1 MKLVSIKVEV
11 PAAELPVSVDDFIN
25 HARINGITVDRQT
38 DLLTRELIAATQRAE
53 RFLRR
58 SIMTQ
63 TLKGLYYP
71 GGPSNAVLA
80 MPRGPVQ
87 SVVSVQD
94 QSGADLAYVW
104 DGGSFIVLETVPSSP
119 VTAIWV
125 SGYGD
130 ADDVPESVKE
140 GILEYAT
147 QLYGDREGARVSKF
161 LQTSGKGVPV
171 GVRDLWRSEQI
182 EISG

>member
-1 MKLVSIKVEV
+1 MKLVSVLVEIA
-11 PAAELPVSVDDFIN
+11 PASLPVTPTEFVD
-25 HARINGITVDRQT
+25 HARINGITVDRQPE
-38 DLLTRELIAATQRAE
+38 LLDRELAAATLRCE

-58 SIMTQ
+58 SIVTQ
-63 TLKGLYYP
+63 TLKGVYYP
-71 GGPSNAVLA
+71 GGACPQLIVL
-80 MPRGPVQ
+80 PRGPVQ
-87 SVVSVQD
+87 SITSVKD
-94 QSGADLAYVW
+94 NAGADVAYTW
-104 DGGSFIVLETVPSSP
+104 DGGNLVTLGAVSSVP
-119 VTAIWV
+119 VTVLWV

-130 ADDVPESVKE
+130 AAAVPDHVRE

>member
-1 MKLVSIKVEV
+1 MKLVSVKVET
-11 PAAELPVSVDDFIN
+11 PATALPVSVDDFIN

-71 GGPSNAVLA
+71 GGPNPAVLTL
-80 MPRGPVQ
+80 PRGPVA
-87 SVVSVQD
+87 SVTSVQD
-94 QSGADLAYVW
+94 QAGADIAYVW
-104 DGGSFIVLETVPSSP
+104 DGGNLLVLETASSSP
-119 VTAIWV
+119 VSAVWV

-130 ADDVPESVKE
+130 ADDVPDSVKE

>member
-1 MKLVSIKVEV
+1 MKLVSVKVET
-11 PAAELPVSVDDFIN
+11 AATALPVTVDEFID
-25 HARINGITVDRQT
+25 HARLNGITVDRQPE
-38 DLLTRELIAATQRAE
+38 LIERELAAATVRAE

-58 SIMTQ
+58 SLMTQ

-71 GGPSNAVLA
+71 GGPSSAVLA
-80 MPRGPVQ
+80 LPRGPVQ
-87 SVVSVQD
+87 SVTSVKD
-94 QSGADLAYVW
+94 GTGADIGYVW
-104 DGGSFIVLETVPSSP
+104 DGGSFLVLETVPSTP

-130 ADDVPESVKE
+130 AADVPESVKE

-161 LQTSGKGVPV
+161 LQTSGKGVPT